1 MHTATLT
8 FENMG
13 RKADRTL
20 GVVLFA
26 KHVRHEAVGLLLFS
40 VLEVTL
46 RSLLR
51 SASGN
56 ELLNSLSE
64 DQAQELTSSLR
75 KVHTGIN
82 SMLNKNAICLLKRK
96 PLFGRLINRIEE
108 QTEDL
113 YDIIENLVLAD
124 NSDFR
129 RMVAESVEKLS
140 IGRSPEPVGH
150 V

>member
-1 MHTATLT
+1 MQTATLT

-20 GVVLFA
+20 GIVLFA
-26 KHVRHEAVGLLLFS
+26 KHVKHETMGLLLFS
-40 VLEVTL
+40 LLEATL
-46 RSLLR
+46 RSLLK
-51 SASGN
+51 SVSGN

-64 DQAQELTSSLR
+64 EQAQELTASLR
-75 KVHTGIN
+75 EVHAGIN
-82 SMLNKNAICLLKRK
+82 SILSKNDMCLLKRK

-129 RMVAESVEKLS
+129 KMVAGCVEKLS
-140 IGRSPEPVGH
+140 IDRSPEPVGH
-150 V
+150 M